1 MVAVLP
7 RHHPLASARRVKL
20 ADLLDT
26 PLILMNRDSS
36 VRRIVDAACASL
48 GRMPAPAYEPAYM
61 ATAIGMVR
69 AGLGATLLPSSA
81 LEIAAAADLIMQKLD
96 APELTRQIG
105 ILRKGNRSLSPAA
118 EAFAVTLRR
127 HAREW
132 FSRRLPPPVRPNGSA
147 GKRNQLHGK

>member
-36 VRRIVDAACASL
+36 VRRIVDTACASL

-81 LEIAAAADLIMQKLD
+81 LEIAAAADLVMQTLE
-96 APELTRQIG
+96 AMAFRFLLTAIPTVVLWKIAHR
-105 ILRKGNRSLSPAA
+105 P
-118 EAFAVTLRR
+118 
-127 HAREW
+127 
-132 FSRRLPPPVRPNGSA
+132 RLPARSPLSQEA
-147 GKRNQLHGK
+147 TL